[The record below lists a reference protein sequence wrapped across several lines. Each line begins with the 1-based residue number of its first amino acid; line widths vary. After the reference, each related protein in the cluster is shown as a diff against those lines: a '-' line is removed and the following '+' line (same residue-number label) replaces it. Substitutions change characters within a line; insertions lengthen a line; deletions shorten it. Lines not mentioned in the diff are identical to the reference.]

1 MIKSIIESLI
11 TIKMYRE
18 NIQISTLAQFEQRKT
33 KMTNDI
39 EQNFDDQFLDTL
51 LFGIHDDSPQWF
63 GIEGSDETRTY
74 HLELKILLLYILNTP
89 DKEISA
95 FQVFG
100 IKKKLFKIK
109 DQTGLNFNLPR
120 DYGKNKN
127 Y

>member
-1 MIKSIIESLI
+1 
-11 TIKMYRE
+11 MYRE
-18 NIQISTLAQFEQRKT
+18 NIQISTLAQFEQRNT
-33 KMTNDI
+33 KMTHDI

>member
-33 KMTNDI
+33 IMTHDI

-63 GIEGSDETRTY
+63 GIEGTDETRTY

-89 DKEISA
+89 DKAIST

-100 IKKKLFKIK
+100 IKKKLFEIK

-120 DYGKNKN
+120 NYGLNDFN
-127 Y
+127 